1 MINYE
6 CFYSHYI
13 FIIFAVKINNN
24 SVVLSK
30 SLNINQL

>member
-24 SVVLSK
+24 DVVFNK
-30 SLNINQL
+30 PLNINQL

>member
-6 CFYSHYI
+6 CFYSHNI

-24 SVVLSK
+24 GIFFNK
-30 SLNINQL
+30 SLNINYL